1 VGDPLPASGRYEIAQ
16 HGFKPVPS
24 RVACSIHGPSTV
36 EGSVKAAAA
45 IRVRASRCQ
54 LRDGNRVDR
63 LHLDVPGCR
72 PKRGAAIMASH
83 FMDEFEQ
90 FASDVREYATEVRR
104 MGYSPVAA
112 GDENPFLDLSDRMI
126 RRVDKLDLHTH
137 SQ

>member
-1 VGDPLPASGRYEIAQ
+1 
-16 HGFKPVPS
+16 
-24 RVACSIHGPSTV
+24 
-36 EGSVKAAAA
+36 
-45 IRVRASRCQ
+45 
-54 LRDGNRVDR
+54 
-63 LHLDVPGCR
+63 
-72 PKRGAAIMASH
+72 MASH

-112 GDENPFLDLSDRMI
+112 GDENPFLELSDRMI